1 MIYCRQNR
9 KTRRHSS
16 IKALHFSNESSP
28 LHDIFPSELNVYST
42 KLPYNIYSRL
52 VCYSNENQ
60 LYFIPVFLY
69 TFNKVKSN
77 KGEEM
82 AAL

>member
-1 MIYCRQNR
+1 MIDCRQNR

-16 IKALHFSNESSP
+16 IKALHFFKRIIPITRHFSKRIKC
-28 LHDIFPSELNVYST
+28 LFYK

-52 VCYSNENQ
+52 VYYSNENQ

-69 TFNKVKSN
+69 TFNKVKS
-77 KGEEM
+77 K
-82 AAL
+82 